1 MNSFEISVLE
11 RVRQLPDRKE
21 KMEKGKSLGK
31 VRVDAKSDGKEFKFE
46 TGKLNKF
53 ASGSCVVSSGDS
65 IVMATVVVSEGIK
78 EGIDYFPLSVDFQD
92 KWYAT
97 GKISGSRFVKREGR
111 GSELGI
117 LRSRMIDRPIRPMF
131 PKGYMNEVQ
140 VIVTPLSMDLEI
152 DPVVLGMN
160 AASAS
165 LMLSGAPF
173 EGPISAA
180 RVGRVD
186 GKLILNPSYEEMEK
200 SDLDIL
206 VAGTKEAITM
216 IEGGGDQV
224 SEDIVAG
231 ALEFAHKGMQPLIEA
246 QEKLIKEM
254 KVKAREYELN
264 KPHEGA
270 YLAITK
276 YLEDKLGEAV
286 RHQDKMARNLI
297 INELEDVVHEQFK
310 EEFEEEEISLVFDK
324 VIKEEVRKVIL
335 EEGIRPDHRKMD
347 EVRALS
353 AEVGLL
359 PRTHG
364 SGLFTRGETQ
374 ILSITTLASPSK
386 AQMIDSMD
394 QDFNKRYIHH
404 YVDTGASYGDI
415 KRLGPGRRAIG
426 HGFLAEK
433 ALEPVLPKETD
444 FPYTIRVVSEILSE
458 NGSSSMGSVC
468 GSSLAL
474 MDAGVPIKAAVAG
487 VAMGLMTEGGDL
499 SKKYVILTDIQGAE
513 DFAGDMDFKLAG
525 TRGGMTA
532 IQMDI
537 KVKGLTHAFLVEVI
551 KRAKDARLQIL
562 DAMDKAISEP
572 RGDLSGYAPRLT
584 TLHINPEKIRDVIGK
599 GGEMINK
606 IIAECSVE
614 IDIDDDGNVVIA
626 AVNGENAQKAID
638 WIKSITAEP
647 EIGKVYKGRVVK
659 IMDFGAFVEFMPG
672 KEGLVHISQISQERV
687 NKVTDVLKEG
697 QEVDVKLVE
706 IDSQGRNNLSM
717 KAVKK

>member
-1 MNSFEISVLE
+1 
-11 RVRQLPDRKE
+11 
-21 KMEKGKSLGK
+21 MEKSKSLGK
-31 VRVDAKSDGKEFKFE
+31 VAFEAHSGGKEFKFE
-46 TGKLNKF
+46 TGKLNKL
-53 ASGSCVVSSGDS
+53 ASGSCVVTSGES
-65 IVMATVVVSEGIK
+65 IVMATVCVSEGVK

-117 LRSRMIDRPIRPMF
+117 LRSRMIDRSIRPMF
-131 PKGYMNEVQ
+131 PKGYMNELQ
-140 VIVTPLSMDLEI
+140 VIVTPLSMDLQI
-152 DPVVLGMN
+152 DPVVLGLN

-165 LMLSGAPF
+165 LCLAGVPF
-173 EGPISAA
+173 EGPLSAA

-186 GKLILNPSYEEMEK
+186 GKLVLNPTYEEMEK

-206 VAGTKEAITM
+206 VASTKEAITM
-216 IEGGGDQV
+216 IEGGGSQV
-224 SEDIVAG
+224 PEDVVAD
-231 ALEFAHKGMQPLIEA
+231 ALEFAHKEMQALIA
-246 QEKLIKEM
+246 VQEKLTKEM
-254 KVKAREYELN
+254 KVEERKYELQ
-264 KPHEGA
+264 KPEEA
-270 YLAITK
+270 VYEAVSK
-276 YLEDKLGEAV
+276 YLSDKLGKAT
-286 RHQDKMARNLI
+286 RHNDKIARDLI
-297 INELEDVVHEQFK
+297 ISELEDVVHEQFK
-310 EEFEEEEISLVFDK
+310 EEFEEVDIAAAFDK
-324 VIKEEVRKVIL
+324 VIKQEVRKQIL

-353 AEVGLL
+353 VEAGLL

-364 SGLFTRGETQ
+364 SALFNRGETQ
-374 ILSITTLASPSK
+374 ILSITTLGSPSK

-433 ALEPVLPKETD
+433 ALEPVLPEEKE

-487 VAMGLMTEGGDL
+487 VAMGLMTEDGDL

-525 TRGGMTA
+525 SRTGMTT

-537 KVKGLTHAFLVEVI
+537 KVKGLTIEFLKEVM
-551 KRAKDARLQIL
+551 KRAKTARLEIL
-562 DAMDKAISEP
+562 DAMDAAISEP
-572 RGDLSGYAPRLT
+572 KKEMSKYAPRLT
-584 TLHINPEKIRDVIGK
+584 TLQINPEKIRDVIGK

-606 IIAECSVE
+606 IIAECGVE
-614 IDIDDDGNVVIA
+614 IDIDDDGNVIIA
-626 AVNGENAQKAID
+626 AVNGENAQRAID

-647 EIGKVYKGRVVK
+647 EIGKVYKGKVVK

-672 KEGLVHISQISQERV
+672 KEGLVHISQISEERV

-717 KAVKK
+717 KAAKK

>member
-1 MNSFEISVLE
+1 
-11 RVRQLPDRKE
+11 
-21 KMEKGKSLGK
+21 MEKAKKLGE
-31 VRVDAKSDGKEFKFE
+31 VGLEAKAGDRTFKFE
-46 TGKLNKF
+46 TGKLNKL
-53 ASGSCVVSSGDS
+53 ATGSCVVTVGESV
-65 IVMATVVVSEGIK
+65 VMATVVVSEGIK

-117 LRSRMIDRPIRPMF
+117 LRSRMIDRSIRPMF
-131 PKGYMNEVQ
+131 PKGYMNELQ
-140 VIVTPLSMDLEI
+140 VIVTPLSLDETI
-152 DPVVLGMN
+152 DPVVVGFN

-165 LMLSGAPF
+165 LMLAGAPF
-173 EGPISAA
+173 EGPLSAA
-180 RVGRVD
+180 RVGRID
-186 GKLILNPSYEEMEK
+186 GKLVLNPSYEDLEK
-200 SDLDIL
+200 SELDIL

-216 IEGGGDQV
+216 IEGGGYEV
-224 SEDIVAG
+224 PEEVVAE
-231 ALEFAHKGMQPLIEA
+231 ALEFAHKSIQSLIDV
-246 QEKLIKEM
+246 QEKLVKEM
-254 KVKAREYELN
+254 KVKELKYELH
-264 KPHEGA
+264 KPNEEVYKA
-270 YLAITK
+270 VSK
-276 YLEDKLGEAV
+276 YLSDKLGKAT
-286 RHQDKMARNLI
+286 RHNDKLARDLI
-297 INELEDVVHEQFK
+297 INELEDMVHEQFK
-310 EEFEEEEISLVFDK
+310 DEFEEDEIGIVFDK
-324 VIKEEVRKVIL
+324 VIKEEVRKQIL

-347 EVRALS
+347 EVRELS
-353 AEVGLL
+353 CEVGLL

-364 SGLFTRGETQ
+364 SGIFNRGETQ
-374 ILSITTLASPSK
+374 ILSVATLGSPSK
-386 AQMIDSMD
+386 AQYVDSMD

-433 ALEPVLPKETD
+433 ALEPVLPPETE

-458 NGSSSMGSVC
+458 NGSSSMGSIC

-474 MDAGVPIKAAVAG
+474 MDAGVPIKAQIAG
-487 VAMGLMTEGGDL
+487 IAMGLMTEDGDL
-499 SKKYVILTDIQGAE
+499 SKKHVILTDIQGAE

-525 TRGGMTA
+525 SRTGVTSV
-532 IQMDI
+532 QMDI
-537 KVKGLTHAFLVEVI
+537 KVKGLTIDFLKEVM
-551 KRAKDARLQIL
+551 KRAKAARVQIL
-562 DAMDKAISEP
+562 DAMDKTISEP
-572 RGDLSGYAPRLT
+572 KKEMSKYAPRLT
-584 TLHINPEKIRDVIGK
+584 TLQINPEKIREVIGK

-606 IIAECSVE
+606 IIAECEVE
-614 IDIDDDGNVVIA
+614 MDVDDEGTIVIA
-626 AVNGENAQKAID
+626 STSGENAQKAVD

-717 KAVKK
+717 KAAKK

>member
-1 MNSFEISVLE
+1 
-11 RVRQLPDRKE
+11 
-21 KMEKGKSLGK
+21 MEKSKSLGK
-31 VRVDAKSDGKEFKFE
+31 VVFEAKSGGKEFKFE
-46 TGKLNKF
+46 TGKLNKL
-53 ASGSCVVSSGDS
+53 ASGSCIVTSGES
-65 IVMATVVVSEGIK
+65 IVMATVCVSEGVK

-117 LRSRMIDRPIRPMF
+117 LRSRMIDRSIRPMF
-131 PKGYMNEVQ
+131 PKGYMNEMQ
-140 VIVTPLSMDLEI
+140 VIVTPLSMDYEI
-152 DPVVLGMN
+152 DPVVLGLN

-165 LMLSGAPF
+165 LCLAGVPF
-173 EGPISAA
+173 EGPLSAA

-186 GKLILNPSYEEMEK
+186 GKLVLNPTYEEMEK

-216 IEGGGDQV
+216 IEGGG
-224 SEDIVAG
+224 SEVPEDVVAD
-231 ALEFAHKGMQPLIEA
+231 ALEFAHKEMQSLIA
-246 QEKLIKEM
+246 TQEKLVKEIKVEER
-254 KVKAREYELN
+254 KYELQ
-264 KPHEGA
+264 KPDEA
-270 YLAITK
+270 VYEAVSKYLA
-276 YLEDKLGEAV
+276 DKLGKAT
-286 RHQDKMARNLI
+286 RHNDKLARDLI

-310 EEFEEEEISLVFDK
+310 EEFEEVDIAAAFDK
-324 VIKEEVRKVIL
+324 VIKEEVRKQIL

-353 AEVGLL
+353 CEVGLL

-364 SGLFTRGETQ
+364 SGLFNRGETQ
-374 ILSITTLASPSK
+374 ILSITTLGSPSK

-433 ALEPVLPKETD
+433 ALEPVLPSEKD

-468 GSSLAL
+468 GSSLSL
-474 MDAGVPIKAAVAG
+474 MDAGVPIKASIAG
-487 VAMGLMTEGGDL
+487 IAMGLMTQDGDL
-499 SKKYVILTDIQGAE
+499 SKKHVILTDIQGAE

-525 TRGGMTA
+525 SRTGMTA

-537 KVKGLTHAFLVEVI
+537 KVKGLTHEFLIEVM
-551 KRAKDARLQIL
+551 KRAKAARLQIL
-562 DAMDKAISEP
+562 DSMDKAISEP
-572 RGDLSGYAPRLT
+572 KKEMSKYAPRLT
-584 TLHINPEKIRDVIGK
+584 TIQINPEKIRDVIGK

-606 IIAECSVE
+606 IIAECEVE
-614 IDIDDDGNVVIA
+614 MDVDDEGTIVIA
-626 AVNGENAQKAID
+626 STSGENAQKAVD

-647 EIGKVYKGRVVK
+647 EVGKIYKGKVVK

-672 KEGLVHISQISQERV
+672 KEGLVHISQIKNERV
-687 NKVTDVLKEG
+687 EKVTDELKEG
-697 QEVDVKLVE
+697 QEVDVKLME

-717 KAVKK
+717 KAVQKK